1 MSRWFRL
8 TIFVVVCVWMF
19 TGLAAAERQDAGGGT
34 NRMGE
39 LVQITQRLMDSLAGG
54 EKELWKQ
61 YLADDCIFTDEKG
74 STFNKAEYLQQLE
87 PLPPGYS
94 GTIKVE
100 NPRFRDAGSTQI
112 LVYDLAEQ
120 EIIFGQ
126 VLKVRYRETDT
137 WVNRGGKWQ
146 ILASQVLRLY
156 QDPARGSVKP
166 ETLQDYAGEYELTPG
181 VRLTVVVENGELFK
195 QRTGRPPTQ
204 LIPETPDVFF
214 ASGAEDRTI
223 FDRAA
228 DGHVFRIISRRDGE
242 DVVWTKVNG
251 K

>member
-1 MSRWFRL
+1 MIVFL
-8 TIFVVVCVWMF
+8 AMF
-19 TGLAAAERQDAGGGT
+19 AGFASAERQDTGPAT
-34 NRMGE
+34 SRVDE

-74 STFNKAEYLQQLE
+74 STFNKTEYLQQLE

-112 LVYDLAEQ
+112 LVYDMAEQ

-156 QDPARGSVKP
+156 QDPARGTVKP
-166 ETLQDYAGEYELTPG
+166 ETLPDYAGEYELTPG
-181 VRLTVVVENGELFK
+181 VRLTVTAENGQLFK
-195 QRTGRPPTQ
+195 QRSGRPRVE

-214 ASGAEDRTI
+214 VSGAEDRTI
-223 FDRAA
+223 FDRAG
-228 DGHVFRIISRRDGE
+228 DGHVARIISRRDGE
-242 DVVWTKVNG
+242 DVIWTKVNG